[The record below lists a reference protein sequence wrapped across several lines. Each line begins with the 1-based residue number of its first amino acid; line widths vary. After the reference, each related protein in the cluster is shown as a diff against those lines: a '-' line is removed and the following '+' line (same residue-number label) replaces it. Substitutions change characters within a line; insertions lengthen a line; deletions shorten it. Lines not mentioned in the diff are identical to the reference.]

1 MSPERFDLIVVGAG
15 SAAREGAKKAATK
28 YGASVALIES
38 TRWGGSCPTV
48 ACKPTKIYLVA
59 ADLLHDINEVAG
71 VLGIEVG
78 RATAN
83 LARIKARKDDLVGT
97 QAAWLKRLED
107 AGYATI
113 AGAAAFVDAHT
124 LRVSGRTL
132 TSDRIL
138 VATGSRTAVPPIDG
152 IADVAW
158 IDHVSA
164 LELTEL
170 PESLLVLGA
179 GAVGL
184 ELGQA
189 FSRFGSQVTIVDT
202 LGRIAPRSDADASLE
217 LAAAL
222 EDEGIE
228 IVVDTVVER
237 VREVAGAIVA
247 TLAPRGGG
255 RGRELCVS
263 QILLS
268 SGRAPNVEELDLAAA
283 GVETTKDGIAV
294 DERLRTSAA
303 GIWAA
308 GDVTAIAQLTP
319 VAQYQARIAIDDMF
333 ATDGLAASYEE
344 LPQAIFT
351 DPELAAVGLSE
362 QEALERGLEIEAVTQ
377 ELRAVSRA
385 SYTNTERG
393 LFKLVFER
401 SSRRLLGVHVVARG
415 ASDIVQPYA
424 VAMRLGASVDDVAR
438 AHHAFPT
445 FGEGVKAAAEQAK
458 VEVAAP

>member
-15 SAAREGAKKAATK
+15 SAAREGAKRAATE

-48 ACKPTKIYLVA
+48 ACKPTKVYLVA

-78 RATAN
+78 HATAN

-97 QAAWLKRLED
+97 QAAWLERLED

-113 AGAAAFVDAHT
+113 AGAAAFVDART

-189 FSRFGSQVTIVDT
+189 LSRFGSQVTIVDT

-247 TLAPRGGG
+247 LASKGGG
-255 RGRELCVS
+255 RGRELRVS

-333 ATDGLAASYEE
+333 ATEGLTASYEE

-362 QEALERGLEIEAVTQ
+362 QEALERGLEIEAVTH

-385 SYTNTERG
+385 SYTNTKRG

-401 SSRRLLGVHVVARG
+401 GSRRLLGVHVVARG

-424 VAMRLGASVDDVAR
+424 VAMRLGATVDDVAR